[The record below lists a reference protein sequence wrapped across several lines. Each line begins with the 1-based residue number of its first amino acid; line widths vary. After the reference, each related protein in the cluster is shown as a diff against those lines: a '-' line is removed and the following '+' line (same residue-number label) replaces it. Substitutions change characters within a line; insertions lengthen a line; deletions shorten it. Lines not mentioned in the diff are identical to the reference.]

1 MKAPLISVSF
11 GSSAI
16 FLIGGN
22 SKTIKPKAIHVTS
35 GDFII
40 MSGTSRLAFHAVP
53 KIFKNT
59 SLNYVLNYENVVDEN
74 FQNSPFYVDDNEWQ
88 NYFDYININRINLNI
103 RQVFD

>member
-11 GSSAI
+11 GSSAV

-22 SKTIKPKAIHVTS
+22 SRMIKPKAIHVTS
-35 GDFII
+35 GDFVI
-40 MSGTSRLAFHAVP
+40 MSSTSRLAFHAVP

-59 SLNYVLNYENVVDEN
+59 NLNCIFNYENIDEK
-74 FQNSPFYVDDNEWQ
+74 FRNSIYHVDDNEWK
-88 NYFDYININRINLNI
+88 NYFEYIHINRINLNI

>member
-53 KIFKNT
+53 KILPLASRLKFIFGRSHRPKT
-59 SLNYVLNYENVVDEN
+59 LEL
-74 FQNSPFYVDDNEWQ
+74 F
-88 NYFDYININRINLNI
+88 
-103 RQVFD
+103 